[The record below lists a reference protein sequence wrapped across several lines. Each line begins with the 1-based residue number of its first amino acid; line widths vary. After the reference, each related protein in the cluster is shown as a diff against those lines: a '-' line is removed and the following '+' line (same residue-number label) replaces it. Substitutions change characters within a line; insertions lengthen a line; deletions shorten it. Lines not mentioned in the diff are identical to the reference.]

1 MRIGGLRNAKI
12 AQLPGSG
19 RPLRV
24 PWRNAR
30 ASTQPLTGGEIVPR
44 GLVGL
49 SIGQS
54 SNVPEG
60 IDDSSPAL

>member
-1 MRIGGLRNAKI
+1 MRIGGLRNRSI
-12 AQLPGSG
+12 AGLWSSG
-19 RPLRV
+19 AG

-30 ASTQPLTGGEIVPR
+30 ASTQPLTGGEIVPW